1 MNSRLSVFLAVLL
14 VACAARS
21 ALANDQGFVLW
32 DQNIASAVSAGLAD
46 NDRCGASPYALYGR
60 ECHETLNLSFDR
72 PINYFSF
79 LDRAALF
86 LHKYHELKYNQSLWE
101 NTKLRF
107 HLNLKNVYKQ
117 EARAGVELRIRFSGG
132 PLGSG
137 LLAGAEHGAALLP
150 PAVYAN

>member
-1 MNSRLSVFLAVLL
+1 MYSRLSVLLTVLL
-14 VACAARS
+14 LAFAARS

-32 DQNIASAVSAGLAD
+32 DQNIASAVSAGLA
-46 NDRCGASPYALYGR
+46 NDGRCGASPYALYGQS
-60 ECHETLNLSFDR
+60 CHETLNLSFDR

-117 EARAGVELRIRFSGG
+117 EARAGIELRIRFSGA
-132 PLGSG
+132 PLRSG
-137 LLAGAEHGAALLP
+137 LLAGADRGALAAPSLDQ
-150 PAVYAN
+150 N